1 MEGNKAPQSTSLQG
15 MTKPS
20 ILTISTVMRYLLL
33 PAVIRAVAMNDED
46 FNVKGEYL
54 NFAPVG
60 CTSRRTRRALAPGRE
75 GKADATAQLIRS
87 R

>member
-1 MEGNKAPQSTSLQG
+1 MEGNKTLQSTSSQR
-15 MTKPS
+15 MMKPS

-33 PAVIRAVAMNDED
+33 PAVIRAVAMKDED

-60 CTSRRTRRALAPGRE
+60 CTLRRIRRA
-75 GKADATAQLIRS
+75 
-87 R
+87 